1 MHMKRIPLLFAS
13 MMVAMTASAQ
23 SLTPNYP
30 KAEWDSAKVILMHTP
45 GEELFNG
52 VVHPMAGLFEN
63 YFDVD
68 SAANEHR
75 NYIRLLRANG
85 IKVYNV
91 ADILQEMNIDT
102 LRSLAGRS
110 LVYDVSGVA
119 DSDTAAC
126 GQVYKREVLRQ
137 MDRDDLIRCV
147 MTQPVVKLRS
157 VGNNTGVEA
166 DIYVRQPGTK
176 AYRLMSRGVS
186 FVKFLRRRG
195 FQILQINE
203 ADELHYANNYLT
215 IAPAT

>member
-1 MHMKRIPLLFAS
+1 MKSSKCDTAMHMKRTPMLFVSMLLA
-13 MMVAMTASAQ
+13 MVANAQ
-23 SLTPNYP
+23 NPKSDYP

-68 SAANEHR
+68 SAAKEHR

-110 LVYDVSGVA
+110 LVYDVSEVA

-126 GQVYKREVLRQ
+126 GQVYKREMLRQ
-137 MDRDDLIRCV
+137 MGRDDLIRCV
-147 MTQPVVKLRS
+147 MMQPIVKLRS

-166 DIYVRQPGTK
+166 DYMQRS
-176 AYRLMSRGVS
+176 LMNLYFTRDQS
-186 FVKFLRRRG
+186 
-195 FQILQINE
+195 I
-203 ADELHYANNYLT
+203 T
-215 IAPAT
+215 TPC

>member
-85 IKVYNV
+85 IKVYN
-91 ADILQEMNIDT
+91 
-102 LRSLAGRS
+102 
-110 LVYDVSGVA
+110 VA